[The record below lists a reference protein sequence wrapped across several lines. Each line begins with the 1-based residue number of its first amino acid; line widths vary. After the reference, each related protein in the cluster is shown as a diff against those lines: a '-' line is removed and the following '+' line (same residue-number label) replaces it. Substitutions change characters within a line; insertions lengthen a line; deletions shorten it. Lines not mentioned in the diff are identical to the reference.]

1 MKRARLVAPAAA
13 SALLALGAGAC
24 GGDEAPVGTLPPI
37 VTTTTTTTLLITTT
51 TVQQFY
57 GIQSGDTLSKIA
69 DSFGVNI
76 DDLMALNGI
85 TDPDHIEAGQHL
97 EIPQPRVVVDTLPAT
112 TSSVV
117 TTTSTG

>member
-1 MKRARLVAPAAA
+1 MAPAVA
-13 SALLALGAGAC
+13 SALLAVGAGAC
-24 GGDEAPVGTLPPI
+24 GGDEAPDGTLPPI
-37 VTTTTTTTLLITTT
+37 VTTSTTTTVVITTT

-57 GIQSGDTLSKIA
+57 VVQSGDTLSKIA

-76 DDLMALNGI
+76 DDLMAINGI

-97 EIPQPRVVVDTLPAT
+97 EIPQPRLVVDTLPAT

-117 TTTSTG
+117 ATTSTG